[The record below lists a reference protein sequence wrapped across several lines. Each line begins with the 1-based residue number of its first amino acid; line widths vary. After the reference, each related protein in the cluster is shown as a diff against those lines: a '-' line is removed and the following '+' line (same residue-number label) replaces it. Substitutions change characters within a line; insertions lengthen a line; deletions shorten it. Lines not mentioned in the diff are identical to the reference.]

1 MNLPALLVDL
11 RLTMST
17 YFTGISGRVKTL
29 ITRFNAHEANKANP
43 HGTDKTH
50 VGLGQVENYAP
61 ATKQQA
67 IDGVN
72 NTTYMTP
79 KRVTDALDAVAQA
92 FEDATNDL
100 NN

>member
-1 MNLPALLVDL
+1 MNLPSLLVDL

-17 YFTGISGRVKTL
+17 YFTGISSRVKTL

-50 VGLGQVENYAP
+50 VGLDQVENYPP
-61 ATKQQA
+61 ATQQQA

-72 NTTYMTP
+72 NTTYLTP
-79 KRVTDALDAVAQA
+79 KRLTNALDAVAQA